1 MDWNKMI
8 EAAHTLAAIAPG
20 LFGLAVLTVGALTLC
35 GRILF
40 AR

>member
-1 MDWNKMI
+1 MTISDMV
-8 EAAHTLAAIAPG
+8 EAAHTLVEIAPG
-20 LFGLAVLTVGALTLC
+20 LLTLAVITVGALTLC